1 MEDMTPRRALTAVL
15 IATLFFTAAEF
26 VWLGS
31 EDVNGALTYA
41 GRLNGALLLL
51 TALIVLAALAAYCH
65 HLSTGNRLA
74 GYAGTTVVV
83 AIVISMLVNFTLL
96 ALQVESWSYTH
107 YLWVWLLLS
116 MASLLSLAFLYT
128 RHQRQQIELPR
139 PKSLAI
145 GALFTTLAA
154 AVNFGYAQ
162 IYQPYSTPASVSTT
176 VELGKAHITNGRV
189 TLPVRLRSKNTGSVT
204 VYALGSLFQVSA
216 RGPIATDS
224 RRTKQDWLK
233 DISDGQ
239 AILLR
244 YADERKKKYDLLAQG
259 RFMRVGR
266 KLDPGT
272 EVTTDSL
279 VQFPE
284 SASYEAINAT
294 ADMVYLRADRVVLT
308 SDEYA
313 RSGRNS
319 WHADKSHH
327 DVESAPP
334 WVANPGTEILRYQSR
349 IVHSNAFLE
358 HTRKARYATLWWV
371 LEEPDKTWFG
381 PYLVAKVSPADKV
394 NIRPESAEPQQLT
407 AAYGLDHSPSGRTQK
422 TVQQLLN

>member
-1 MEDMTPRRALTAVL
+1 MEDMTLRRVLTSVL

-26 VWLGS
+26 IWLGS

-51 TALIVLAALAAYCH
+51 AALIVLAALAAYCH
-65 HLSTGNRLA
+65 HLATGNRLA

-83 AIVISMLVNFTLL
+83 AISISTLANFTLL
-96 ALQVESWSYTH
+96 ALQAESWSYTR

-216 RGPIATDS
+216 RGPIATDAP
-224 RRTKQDWLK
+224 RTKQDWLQ
-233 DISDGQ
+233 DISGGQ
-239 AILLR
+239 AILR
-244 YADERKKKYDLLAQG
+244 YADERNKKYDLLAQG

-272 EVTTDSL
+272 EVATDSL

-319 WHADKSHH
+319 WHADKSQH
-327 DVESAPP
+327 DVESAPT
-334 WVANPGTEILRYQSR
+334 WVANPGTDILRYQSR

-371 LEEPDKTWFG
+371 LEEPDKSWFG

-422 TVQQLLN
+422 TVQQLLK

>member
-1 MEDMTPRRALTAVL
+1 MTPRRVLTAVL

-26 VWLGS
+26 IWLGS

-41 GRLNGALLLL
+41 GRLNGAFLLLV
-51 TALIVLAALAAYCH
+51 ALIELAALAAYCH
-65 HLSTGNRLA
+65 HLAAGARLV
-74 GYAGTTVVV
+74 GYAGAAVVV
-83 AIVISMLVNFTLL
+83 AIAISMLVNFTLL
-96 ALQVESWSYTH
+96 ALQAESWSYTH
-107 YLWVWLLLS
+107 CLWVWLLLS
-116 MASLLSLAFLYT
+116 ITSLLSLAFLYT

-139 PKSLAI
+139 PRSLAI
-145 GALFTTLAA
+145 GALFTTMAA

-176 VELGKAHITNGRV
+176 VELGKAHIANGRV
-189 TLPVRLRSKNTGSVT
+189 MLPVRLRSKNTGSVT

-216 RGPIATDS
+216 RGPIATDAP
-224 RRTKQDWLK
+224 RTKQDWLQ
-233 DISDGQ
+233 DISDSQ
-239 AILLR
+239 AVLLR
-244 YADERKKKYDLLAQG
+244 YSDERKKKYDLLAQG

-272 EVTTDSL
+272 EVATDSL
-279 VQFPE
+279 VEFPE

-294 ADMVYLRADRVVLT
+294 ADMVYMRADRVVLT
-308 SDEYA
+308 SEEYA

-319 WHADKSHH
+319 WHMDKSHPE
-327 DVESAPP
+327 VESAPA
-334 WVANPGTEILRYQSR
+334 WVADHGTEILRYQSR

-358 HTRKARYATLWWV
+358 HTRTARYATLWWV

-381 PYLVAKVSPADKV
+381 PYLVAKVSPADEV
-394 NIRPESAEPQQLT
+394 NIRPAPAEPQQLT
-407 AAYGLDHSPSGRTQK
+407 AAYGLDHSPSGRTQT